1 MNSPDYQMSYQSG
14 YVLVERLPG
23 HKVILSDMPA
33 FLREI
38 SAFCDAAGC
47 RKVLLRGPRT
57 TVDLSTLDLYDLGE
71 QIAGSRL
78 QIAVV
83 ETHDASDEDEAF
95 LETVV
100 FNRGGPLQ
108 FFDAEEDARNWLERS
123 Y

>member
-1 MNSPDYQMSYQSG
+1 MSYQSG

>member
-1 MNSPDYQMSYQSG
+1 MNNPDYQMSYQSG
-14 YVLVERLPG
+14 YVLVERSPG
-23 HKVILSDMPA
+23 YKVVLSDMPA

-38 SAFCDAAGC
+38 SAFCDESGC
-47 RKVLLRGPRT
+47 RKVLILGPST

-71 QIAGSRL
+71 QIARSRL

-83 ETHDASDEDEAF
+83 ETHDASSEDEAF

-108 FFDAEEDARNWLERS
+108 FFETEDDARDWLDIT
-123 Y
+123 